1 MLKQDWLM
9 VGKQVTP
16 QTLVVLHIK
25 VYLSLM
31 FPLNQT
37 DFQGCFLSSWDPVFF
52 QFVATPSGKK
62 IAFKD
67 AKERTYRVD
76 THSQMLLCHRLLS
89 RISHM
94 GPLNCK
100 CLEHVSLCLGK
111 KGKLDTM
118 GTSYLQHKVPE
129 LLLQCR

>member
-1 MLKQDWLM
+1 MFKSDRFSRLFPSKA
-9 VGKQVTP
+9 GS
-16 QTLVVLHIK
+16 TLLPICG
-25 VYLSLM
+25 Y
-31 FPLNQT
+31 T
-37 DFQGCFLSSWDPVFF
+37 IR
-52 QFVATPSGKK
+52 KK

-111 KGKLDTM
+111 KGKLDTTD
-118 GTSYLQHKVPE
+118 TSCLQHKPPE
-129 LLLQCR
+129 

>member
-1 MLKQDWLM
+1 MFKSDRFSKLFPSKA
-9 VGKQVTP
+9 GS
-16 QTLVVLHIK
+16 TLLPICG
-25 VYLSLM
+25 Y
-31 FPLNQT
+31 T
-37 DFQGCFLSSWDPVFF
+37 IW
-52 QFVATPSGKK
+52 KK

-118 GTSYLQHKVPE
+118 DTSCLQHKPPE
-129 LLLQCR
+129 